1 MLLNL
6 YSVPKCPCNVKSVY
20 ILTTLTCIHIFQTDW
35 IPKKTKKNGNIVCL
49 NWKKKKRICDL
60 GANTIAFYQ
69 VAMSRWKKSNKSTFT
84 NQEQVAVAPQLGIF
98 NNWKRDTVGADWGK
112 KRYIDYRIDELTQEG
127 EREKE
132 THWEKEGLYG

>member
-1 MLLNL
+1 MSLQCEISVHSYYFNMHPHISDWLDSKENKEERQHCLLKL
-6 YSVPKCPCNVKSVY
+6 E
-20 ILTTLTCIHIFQTDW
+20 
-35 IPKKTKKNGNIVCL
+35 
-49 NWKKKKRICDL
+49 KKKKRICDL